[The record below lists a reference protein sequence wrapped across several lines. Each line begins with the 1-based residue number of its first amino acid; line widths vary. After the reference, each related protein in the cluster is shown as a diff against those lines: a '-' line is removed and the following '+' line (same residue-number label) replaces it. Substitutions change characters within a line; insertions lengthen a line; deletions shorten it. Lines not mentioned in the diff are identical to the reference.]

1 MALVAMC
8 KGFKVTAMGCVK
20 VSCYGQGFSAISL
33 ILSAARKGFFD
44 HLALGCY
51 LKGF

>member
-1 MALVAMC
+1 MC
-8 KGFKVTAMGCVK
+8 KGFKVTAIGCVK

-33 ILSAARKGFFD
+33 ILSVARKGFFD
-44 HLALGCY
+44 LLALGCY